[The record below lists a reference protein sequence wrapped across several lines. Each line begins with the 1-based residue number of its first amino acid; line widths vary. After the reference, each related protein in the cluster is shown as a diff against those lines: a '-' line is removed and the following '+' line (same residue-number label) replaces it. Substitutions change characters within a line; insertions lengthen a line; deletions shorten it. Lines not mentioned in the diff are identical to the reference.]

1 MSYYSAKKSYEA
13 EKQEQDVNRYICT
26 SCLMEAEHSDMV
38 TYGARC
44 WKCYD
49 NYCNSAP
56 HYQPQPTF
64 TGDSRDWARR
74 IMYKEQEGL
83 PVSKIAVQFAKEAL
97 KISHE

>member
-1 MSYYSAKKSYEA
+1 MSYYTAKKKYED
-13 EKQEQDVNRYICT
+13 KNQQDNDFKTYICT
-26 SCLMEAEHSDMV
+26 SCLMEADHADMA

-49 NYCNSAP
+49 EYCKSAP

-74 IMYKEQEGL
+74 ILHREKEGL
-83 PVSKIAVQFAKEAL
+83 PVGKIAVQFAKEAL
-97 KISHE
+97 RLK

>member
-26 SCLMEAEHSDMV
+26 SCLMEASYSDMA

-49 NYCNSAP
+49 EYCKSAP
-56 HYQPQPTF
+56 RYEPQPTF
-64 TGDSRDWARR
+64 TGDSKDWARR
-74 IMYKEQEGL
+74 ILEREKRGMY
-83 PVSKIAVQFAKEAL
+83 VSKVAVQFAKEAL